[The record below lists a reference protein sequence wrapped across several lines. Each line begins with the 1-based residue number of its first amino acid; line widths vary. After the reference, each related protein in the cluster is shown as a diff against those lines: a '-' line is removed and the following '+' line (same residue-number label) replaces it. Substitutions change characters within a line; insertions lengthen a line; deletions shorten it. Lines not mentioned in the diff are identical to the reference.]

1 MFLTNFRRQ
10 KLLLQKENTVTL
22 VICGFLVD
30 ITLLEGDEL
39 QDRLS

>member
-22 VICGFLVD
+22 VICGGLVD